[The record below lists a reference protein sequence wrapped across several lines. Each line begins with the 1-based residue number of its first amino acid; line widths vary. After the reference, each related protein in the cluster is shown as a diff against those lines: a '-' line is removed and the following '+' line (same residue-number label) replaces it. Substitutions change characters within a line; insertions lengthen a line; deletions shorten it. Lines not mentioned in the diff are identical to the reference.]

1 MEINEMQIRVSPT
14 KNSKIDELDMDNI
27 QFGRLYSD
35 HMLVA
40 DYEDGEW
47 KTCEIMPFGKMDMHP
62 ATTFIHYGQS
72 IFEGIKA
79 YKSPEKEVLIFR
91 PDQNWHRF
99 NKSAERM
106 CLPAVPEEIFMGG
119 IKKLIDMDRAWIP
132 SDDGTSLYIR
142 PFMFATNEYIGI
154 KTPTKFRFM
163 IITSPAGPYYSDPV
177 SIFVQ
182 KDYFRAF
189 PGGTGYAKAAGNYG
203 AVMYP
208 TAQVQAEGFNQIL
221 WLDPI
226 EKKYI
231 QEIGTMNVF
240 FVLGDTIVTP
250 SLQDGTILE
259 GITRKSI
266 IELLKDAG
274 KEIQER
280 NISIDELLEAHKNGM
295 LKEAFGAGTAASIA
309 PIGRIASD
317 DFDMQLPSGSEWT
330 IAPWLKES
338 LNDIRYGKAEDK
350 HGWVLNLG

>member
-1 MEINEMQIRVSPT
+1 MEILVKPVDRSRIE
-14 KNSKIDELDMDNI
+14 EFDMSNI
-27 QFGRLYSD
+27 QFGKTYSD

-47 KTCEIMPFGKMDMHP
+47 KSCEIVPFGKMNMHP

-79 YKSPEKEVLIFR
+79 YKNEANEVLVFR
-91 PDQNWHRF
+91 PDQNWKRF
-99 NKSAERM
+99 NISAERM
-106 CLPAVPEEIFMGG
+106 CLPQVPEEIFMGG
-119 IKKLIDMDRAWIP
+119 MRKLLDMDRAWVP
-132 SDDGTSLYIR
+132 SADGTSLYVR

-163 IITSPAGPYYSDPV
+163 IITSPAGPYYSEAV
-177 SIFVQ
+177 SIYVQ
-182 KDYFRAF
+182 EKYFRAF

-208 TAQVQAEGFNQIL
+208 TAQVQAQGYNQIL

-226 EKKYI
+226 EKKYV

-250 SLQDGTILE
+250 SLQDGTILD
-259 GITRKSI
+259 GITRRSVI
-266 IELLKDAG
+266 QLLKDAG
-274 KEIQER
+274 KDIQER
-280 NISIDELLEAHKNGM
+280 NISIDELLEAQRNGM

-317 DFDMQLPSGSEWT
+317 DFDMQLPDESEWT
-330 IAPWLKES
+330 IAPWLKDT
-338 LNDIRYGKAEDK
+338 LNHIRYGKSEDK